1 MFDVSSKAVDSGY
14 LHIFTEQLAID
25 IERLPGNDQAF
36 IGFLGFDSAL
46 HFFQFDDSVSESE
59 PKHIIEFDIDG

>member
-1 MFDVSSKAVDSGY
+1 M
-14 LHIFTEQLAID
+14 D
-25 IERLPGNDQAF
+25 IEKLPGNERAL

-46 HFFQFDDSVSESE
+46 HFFHFDDPQSE